1 LKSQFSR
8 ADNAAAETRA
18 ARKKTG
24 KKCTKKQ
31 ELDSEHTPGNQV
43 DIFIW
48 GAQDLLLLLLFL
60 LYPRKGRTICDA
72 DDGVT
77 GQRKRTAA
85 AAAGS
90 RVWGEGSGDERSIT
104 AAEYAP
110 PSPRGYE
117 VEGGVEALGGQDPDT
132 DTHLE
137 FRTLSN
143 TGLWK
148 HTPRKQAQ
156 HCQISQVFHLKNMLY
171 YYICLKV
178 K

>member
-1 LKSQFSR
+1 MQQ
-8 ADNAAAETRA
+8 
-18 ARKKTG
+18 RKQERQEKKQE

-110 PSPRGYE
+110 PRSRR
-117 VEGGVEALGGQDPDT
+117 LGE
-132 DTHLE
+132 LMA
-137 FRTLSN
+137 TLGAPSS
-143 TGLWK
+143 
-148 HTPRKQAQ
+148 H
-156 HCQISQVFHLKNMLY
+156 H
-171 YYICLKV
+171 
-178 K
+178 

>member
-85 AAAGS
+85 VAAGS

-117 VEGGVEALGGQDPDT
+117 VEGGLRLWEDRT
-132 DTHLE
+132 RT
-137 FRTLSN
+137 RTLTWSS
-143 TGLWK
+143 GLSVTQDSGSTRRENK
-148 HTPRKQAQ
+148 HSIAKY
-156 HCQISQVFHLKNMLY
+156 HKFSI
-171 YYICLKV
+171 
-178 K
+178 